1 MVKNILTFWPFFLV
15 ITVSGMTAIPLAEP
29 GLFASHD
36 GPIHVAR
43 QVVWHQSL
51 VEGQIPP
58 RWGSQLLFGYG
69 YPLFV
74 FLYPL
79 PLMLGELL
87 HLSGIGIP
95 SAVESVF
102 ALSLVAGSIGMY
114 LFGRGLFGTAGGLV
128 VSGTYTF
135 FPYRA
140 AEVYVRGSIGE
151 VVALGVIPWL
161 LWTLHKF
168 EQKRARK
175 WWLAGIVLTVML
187 ILSHNILAMLV
198 IPIMALISFLV
209 ARKNP
214 QMTLSA
220 LSIIPLAIGVTAWFW
235 LPALWQKQYTIFDT
249 AIAQHFNYRDHFV
262 TPIQLFLYSPWGYG
276 GSKPG
281 SVDGMSFLIPK
292 EFLFLFVISLGILL
306 WRVFKKRIF
315 DWYLWLWVW
324 VTVGAAFLTLPW
336 SQSVWDALPQFA
348 LVQYPWRMLALV
360 LIGVSIVS
368 GAIVPH
374 HKVIAP
380 LVTVAI
386 IALLF
391 LRNIGY
397 FKTGPEGPID
407 STRLTDPEILM
418 RQSTT
423 YADEH
428 LPRWVKQVPIELPPA
443 KSTLESGEG
452 ALVNLSV
459 HGTTTTL
466 KADANQDAIVRVHT
480 FAYPGWN
487 ALVDGRTISYV
498 IGDPYGTIDIPVPPG
513 IHTIVVKFKY
523 TQDQILGIFI
533 ALGTLVLV
541 VVRWKRFPVFTKL

>member
-1 MVKNILTFWPFFLV
+1 MVKNILKLWPLSLV
-15 ITVSGMTAIPLAEP
+15 IVVSGMTAIPLAEP

-51 VEGQIPP
+51 LEGQIPP

-69 YPLFV
+69 YPLFI

-79 PLMLGELL
+79 PLILTELVR
-87 HLSGIGIP
+87 LSGIGIP

-102 ALSLVAGSIGMY
+102 ALSLVAGSVGMY
-114 LFGRGLFGTAGGLV
+114 LFGSRLFGTAGGLV
-128 VSGTYTF
+128 VSSTYSF

-175 WWLAGIVLTVML
+175 WWLASIVLTAML

-198 IPIMALISFLV
+198 VPIMVLISLLV

-220 LSIIPLAIGVTAWFW
+220 LSIIPLGIGVTAWFW
-235 LPALWQKQYTIFDT
+235 LPALWQKQYTILT
-249 AIAQHFNYRDHFV
+249 AAIVQHFNYHDHFV
-262 TPIQLFLYSPWGYG
+262 TPIQLLLYSPWGYG
-276 GSKPG
+276 GSKAGP
-281 SVDGMSFLIPK
+281 VDGISFLIPK
-292 EFLFLFVISLGILL
+292 EFLFLFMGSLGLLL
-306 WRVFKKRIF
+306 WRVFKKRMV
-315 DWYLWLWVW
+315 DWYLWLWVG
-324 VTVGAAFLTLPW
+324 VSVGAAFFTLEW
-336 SQSVWDALPQFA
+336 SMSIWEKVPFFA

-360 LIGVSIVS
+360 LIGISIVS
-368 GAIVPH
+368 GTIVPR
-374 HKVIAP
+374 KKPACF
-380 LVTVAI
+380 LVAFII

-391 LRNIGY
+391 IRNIGY
-397 FKTGPEGPID
+397 FKTGPESPID

-428 LPRWVKQVPIELPPA
+428 LPRWVKQVPMQLPPA
-443 KSTLESGEG
+443 KATLESGKG

-459 HGTTTTL
+459 HGATTTL
-466 KADANQDAIVRVHT
+466 KAEVNQDAIVRVHT

-513 IHTIVVKFKY
+513 IHTITVRLTY
-523 TQDQILGIFI
+523 TRDQILGILI
-533 ALGTLVLV
+533 AGGTLVLV
-541 VVRWKRFPVFTKL
+541 VVRWKRFPVFTKS

>member
-1 MVKNILTFWPFFLV
+1 MVKNILKLWPLSLV
-15 ITVSGMTAIPLAEP
+15 LVVSGMTAIGLAEP

-69 YPLFV
+69 YPLFI

-79 PLMLGELL
+79 PLILTELV

-102 ALSLVAGSIGMY
+102 ALSLVAGSVGMY

-128 VSGTYTF
+128 ASSTYTF

-175 WWLAGIVLTVML
+175 WWLASIVTAVML

-198 IPIMALISFLV
+198 VPIMVLISFLV

-235 LPALWQKQYTIFDT
+235 LPALWQKQYTILTT
-249 AIAQHFNYRDHFV
+249 AIAQHFNYHDHFV
-262 TPIQLFLYSPWGYG
+262 TPIQLLVYSPWGYG
-276 GSKPG
+276 GSKSGP
-281 SVDGMSFLIPK
+281 VDGISFLIPK
-292 EFLFLFVISLGILL
+292 EFLFLFMGSLGLLL
-306 WRVFKKRIF
+306 WRVFKKRMV
-315 DWYLWLWVW
+315 DWYLWLWVG
-324 VTVGAAFLTLPW
+324 VSLGAAFFTLEW
-336 SQSVWDALPQFA
+336 SMSIWEKVPFFA

-368 GAIVPH
+368 GAIVPR
-374 HKVIAP
+374 HKVLAP

-397 FKTGPEGPID
+397 FKTGPESPLD
-407 STRLTDPEILM
+407 STRLTDPETLM

-423 YADEH
+423 YANEH
-428 LPRWVKQVPIELPPA
+428 LPIWVEKVPTELPPA
-443 KSTLESGEG
+443 KVTLDLGNG
-452 ALVNLSV
+452 ILTNLSV

-466 KADANQDAIVRVHT
+466 KADISQDAIVRVHT

-487 ALVDGRTISYV
+487 ALVDGRTTSYTP
-498 IGDPYGTIDIPVPPG
+498 GPYGTIDIPVPPG
-513 IHTIVVKFKY
+513 VHTIVVKLEY
-523 TQDQILGIFI
+523 TRDQILGILI
-533 ALGTLVLV
+533 AVGTLVLV
-541 VVRWKRFPVFTKL
+541 VVRWKRFPVFIKS